1 MWLIVTKIQFRLGM
15 IIGNLKRCNTF
26 LQKWIEHV
34 FIINPF
40 NLKIANDVHLS
51 PYGLIFLLFP
61 TEIGRVYSFSL
72 KMIDINTLSSAFI
85 LSPSHLKEYQ

>member
-15 IIGNLKRCNTF
+15 IIGNLKDAIHSSKSGLSMSSLSTPSILR
-26 LQKWIEHV
+26 LQTMCTCLHM
-34 FIINPF
+34 
-40 NLKIANDVHLS
+40 ALS
-51 PYGLIFLLFP
+51 FLLFP

-85 LSPSHLKEYQ
+85 SKPLKEYQ